1 MTSPDPA
8 FGMKPL
14 FVLHSHGRGGAE
26 THLFALAQTLSR
38 RGHRPAYAGPAD
50 SWLMKRFRA
59 AGFPGDA
66 LPMHG
71 FYDPVSMFRLAWIA
85 RRRGADLIH
94 GHLTRG
100 ARYAG
105 IGGRL
110 TGLPVVATAHST
122 NAGKH
127 FGRADRLIAV
137 SGAVQRFLVQE
148 GYDAERISVVYNGA
162 ADPLTLPVQST
173 LRPTLNLPD
182 RAVLFGI
189 LARVLRDKGQDVAI
203 SALAHCEPRV
213 HLALIG
219 DPETPWGSA
228 MREQVRIAGVAG
240 RVHFLGFSDTAPQ
253 LIRELDGLIVPSR
266 REALS
271 LALIEAAAAG
281 LPVIASRIGGIP
293 EVVVDGETGLLVPSE
308 DAAALAAAM
317 GRLAADPALRERF
330 GLNGRARFLR
340 QFSLETMADR
350 VEAVYRQALAGAR
363 P

>member
-1 MTSPDPA
+1 
-8 FGMKPL
+8 MKPL

-26 THLFALAQTLSR
+26 THLFDLAQTLSR
-38 RGHRPAYAGPAD
+38 RGHEPFYAGSAD
-50 SWLMKRFRA
+50 SWLMERFRA
-59 AGFPGDA
+59 AGFPADP

-71 FYDPVSMFRLAWIA
+71 FYDAISMLKLAWIA

-127 FGRADRLIAV
+127 FDHADRLIAV
-137 SGAVQRFLVQE
+137 SGAVRRFLVQE
-148 GYDAERISVVYNGA
+148 GYDARRISVVYNGA
-162 ADPLTLPVQST
+162 ADPLTRPVQST
-173 LRPTLNLPD
+173 LRPRLHLPAD
-182 RAVLFGI
+182 AILFGV
-189 LARVLRDKGQDVAI
+189 LARFLRDKGQDVAI

-219 DPETPWGSA
+219 DPATPWGLA
-228 MREQVRIAGVAG
+228 MREQARTAGVAG
-240 RVHFLGFSDTAPQ
+240 RAHFLGFSDTAPQ
-253 LIRELDGLIVPSR
+253 LIRELDALLVPSR

-281 LPVIASRIGGIP
+281 LPVIAARVGGIP
-293 EVVVDGETGLLVPSE
+293 EVVVDEETGLLVPSE

-317 GRLAADPALRERF
+317 VRLAANPALRARL
-330 GLNGRARFLR
+330 GSNGRSRFLR
-340 QFSLETMADR
+340 QFSLETMADG

-363 P
+363 R

>member
-1 MTSPDPA
+1 
-8 FGMKPL
+8 MKPL

-26 THLFALAQTLSR
+26 THLFDLAQTLKR
-38 RGHRPAYAGPAD
+38 RGHAPAYAGPAE
-50 SWLMKRFRA
+50 SWLMERFRA
-59 AGFPGDA
+59 AGFPGDD

-71 FYDPVSMFRLAWIA
+71 FYDPVSMVRLAWIA

-137 SGAVQRFLVQE
+137 SGAVQRFLVQQ
-148 GYDAERISVVYNGA
+148 GYDAQRISVVYNGA
-162 ADPLTLPVQST
+162 ADPLTRPVQST
-173 LRPTLNLPD
+173 LRLRLHLPAD
-182 RAVLFGI
+182 AILFGV
-189 LARVLRDKGQDVAI
+189 LARFLRDKGQDVAM
-203 SALAHCEPRV
+203 SALSHCDPRV

-219 DPETPWGSA
+219 DPATPWGLA
-228 MREQVRIAGVAG
+228 MREQARTAGVVG
-240 RVHFLGFSDTAPQ
+240 RVHFLGFSDMAPQ
-253 LIRELDGLIVPSR
+253 LIRELDGLLVPSR

-281 LPVIASRIGGIP
+281 LPVIAARVGGIP
-293 EVVVDGETGLLVPSE
+293 EVVVDEETGLLVPSE

-330 GLNGRARFLR
+330 GLNGRVRFLR
-340 QFSLETMADR
+340 HFSLETMADG

-363 P
+363 R